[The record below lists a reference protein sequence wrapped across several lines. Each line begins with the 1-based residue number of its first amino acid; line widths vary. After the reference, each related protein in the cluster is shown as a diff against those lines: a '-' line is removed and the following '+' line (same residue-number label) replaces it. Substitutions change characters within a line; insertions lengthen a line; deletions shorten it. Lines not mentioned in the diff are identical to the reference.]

1 MPYSK
6 EKNNKP
12 IRNSL
17 YKIGDQA
24 KILKY
29 NSEMLK
35 E

>member
-12 IRNSL
+12 KRNYL
-17 YKIGDQA
+17 CKIGDQA

-35 E
+35 D